1 MNLQLMEWK
10 SEGEF
15 ISFGTRQY
23 QLFVKQ
29 MGTTKATADKTLLL
43 LHGFPESSFSYH
55 KIVEGMLKIFDRIIM
70 FDMIGYGFSDKPSD
84 DYSYSLLEQADSV
97 LEVWKYFGIKGGHLL
112 AHDMGNSV
120 ATEIIARHNENALPQ
135 WFSEG
140 LKSLTLTNG
149 SVVLKLASLR
159 FMQKMLLTR
168 LGFLFG
174 KFVNYPVFRQQV
186 LSAHGNGT
194 LSEEAILTL
203 WEGNKLKNGHKQSHL
218 TIKYYHDRKRYETI
232 RWLPAIADA
241 DLPIHICWGND
252 DQVARVEMAY
262 YLKEHVCKNA
272 VLTIMDRVGH
282 FGQLGEPERWI
293 DAVGTFYKNVPNA

>member
-1 MNLQLMEWK
+1 MEWK